1 MSKFMTL
8 DKQVEEKAKKWFVR
22 QQPEGNQGLAKKWFE
37 ENKKEVIKEYL
48 EKHPKIQKEYHDK
61 KANLLKVKLGLGIA
75 VTAATL
81 AIGGV
86 YHANINSKENKANIE
101 QESEIDNSLAEEST
115 ESTYKEFFEEAR
127 NIKNTNR
134 REEFITDKTKQI
146 IVEIYNKENPDE
158 TITADRLET
167 LVLEENVLQKKDRVG
182 NITYERVPQNQQYK
196 QTETQKLVKN
206 GSIYDFRIDGKTVA
220 VFDTNG
226 DILPDKNVEKQ
237 DMNFQ
242 KMIPMLKQ
250 SAKLKDIYRYPSNE
264 QEKRAAEQSYQEM
277 ADTMLEKAE
286 QASKEKVEIE
296 K

>member
-22 QQPEGNQGLAKKWFE
+22 QQPEENQGLAKKWFE

-86 YHANINSKENKANIE
+86 YHANSDSKENKANIE
-101 QESEIDNSLAEEST
+101 QESEIDNPIAEEST

-127 NIKNTNR
+127 NIKNTNK

-264 QEKRAAEQSYQEM
+264 QEKRAVEQSYQEM